1 MLAHNPVIHWSP
13 LTPLYAYVLSLLTVL
28 QSILLRFSPQEII
41 CDFDNSFVAK
51 GALLLED
58 ILVGLEHVIMEA
70 ADVKLMR
77 NEIANIIAEF
87 SIV

>member
-1 MLAHNPVIHWSP
+1 MLAHNPVIHWPP